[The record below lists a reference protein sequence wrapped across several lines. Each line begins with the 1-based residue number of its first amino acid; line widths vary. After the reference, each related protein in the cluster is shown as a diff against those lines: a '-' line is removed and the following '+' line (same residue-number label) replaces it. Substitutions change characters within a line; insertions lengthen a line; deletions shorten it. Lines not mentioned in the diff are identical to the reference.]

1 VTSKSDNKKIAQ
13 KMDDSRKKFIWFFG
27 IIEGYRRLSMP
38 ARLKM
43 CLKNKGQM
51 TKY

>member
-1 VTSKSDNKKIAQ
+1 
-13 KMDDSRKKFIWFFG
+13 MDDSRKKFIWFFG

-51 TKY
+51 SIKFIYAV